1 MPRKETIKQR
11 KDRVGL
17 LLADYD
23 ARNRELGKLNAIVKG
38 LKEQIRELDAGDF
51 TGASLAYGN
60 PREIM
65 DQAEAKR
72 LLTEAGIAIPMTSTQ
87 PSIIVTLKP

>member
-23 ARNRELGKLNAIVKG
+23 ARNRELAKLNAIVKG
-38 LKEQIRELDAGDF
+38 LKEQIREVDAGDY
-51 TGASLAYGN
+51 TGASLSYGM
-60 PREIM
+60 PRQIM

-72 LLTEAGIAIPMTSTQ
+72 LLVEAGIAIPMTDTQ
-87 PSIIVTLKP
+87 APIVVTVKP

>member
-38 LKEQIRELDAGDF
+38 LKEQIREIEAGDY
-51 TGASLAYGN
+51 TGATLTYGTS
-60 PREIM
+60 REIL
-65 DQAEAKR
+65 DQAEARR
-72 LLTEAGIAIPMTSTQ
+72 LLTAHGVEIPMTATQ
-87 PSIIVTLKP
+87 APIVVTLKP